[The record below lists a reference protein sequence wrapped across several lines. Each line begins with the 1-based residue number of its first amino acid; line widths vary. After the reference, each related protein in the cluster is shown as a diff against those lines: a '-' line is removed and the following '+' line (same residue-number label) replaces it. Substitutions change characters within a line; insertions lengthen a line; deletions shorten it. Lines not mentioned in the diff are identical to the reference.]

1 MAHGSDS
8 HDLRSPAQMAQV
20 AEDISYSRAT
30 GRPLKS
36 FLLGLTAGAYIAV
49 GFVFFI
55 TTKAG
60 AGDVPWG
67 ISQLIGDVVFSTGL
81 ILVVLTGAELF
92 TGSTLTLTARA
103 SGRITWSQLL
113 KNWGIVYVANFLG
126 ALVIVGL
133 IYLAGTWRSADGEW
147 GAVVLT
153 TSLAKV
159 DHPFLEAFA
168 LGVLCNLMVCLGIWA
183 AYSGRTTTD
192 KILAVILPIALFV
205 ATGFEHSVANMF
217 MIPLGLLLKDTV
229 GAEFWSTTGLAQAD
243 FADLT
248 WGAFLVDNLLPVT
261 LGNIVGGGLM
271 VGIMYW
277 TIFRYLD
284 RPRQEPERGGKGVAS
299 GAGY

>member
-1 MAHGSDS
+1 MAAAPDS
-8 HDLRSPAQMAQV
+8 HDLLSPAQMAQV
-20 AEDISYSRAT
+20 AEDIAYSKVT
-30 GRPLKS
+30 GRPLKA

-49 GFVFFI
+49 GFVFF
-55 TTKAG
+55 TTTQVG
-60 AGDVPWG
+60 ASDMPWG
-67 ISQLIGDVVFSTGL
+67 MAKIVGGLAFSTGL

-103 SGRITWSQLL
+103 SGRITWRQMLL
-113 KNWGIVYVANFLG
+113 NWGNVYVANFLG
-126 ALVIVGL
+126 SLTIVGL
-133 IYLAGTWRSADGEW
+133 VYLAGTWRSAEGEW

-159 DHPFLEAFA
+159 EHPFLEAFA
-168 LGVLCNLMVCLGIWA
+168 LGVLCNLMVCLAVWA
-183 AYSGRTTTD
+183 AYSGRSTTD
-192 KILAVILPIALFV
+192 KILAIIPPIALFV

-217 MIPLGLLLKDTV
+217 MIPLGLLLKDTA
-229 GAEFWSTTGLAQAD
+229 GAEFWSVTGLAQAD

-248 WGAFLVDNLLPVT
+248 WGAFLLDNLLPVT

-284 RPRQEPERGGKGVAS
+284 RPKPERERDSKGIWGS
-299 GAGY
+299 GY